1 MNTIIYD
8 ARRIK
13 AYEKIKELG
22 VCAGKDERF
31 IEQLWRELVSDGALM
46 KEFTYYLDHHGL
58 LDEMKCEGYALTDLY
73 VWLLQRY
80 NLMQDYGKNNADC
93 NKEALVLDTF
103 VMMAEMKK
111 NPQEYIKRLN
121 NDLGMDKLP

>member
-13 AYEKIKELG
+13 AYEKIQELG
-22 VCAGKDERF
+22 VYASKDEMF
-31 IEQLWRELVSDGALM
+31 IEQLWKELVSDGDLM
-46 KEFTYYLDHHGL
+46 KEFTYYLDHHAL

-103 VMMAEMKK
+103 GMMAAMKK
-111 NPQEYIKRLN
+111 NPQEYVKRLN
-121 NDLGMDKLP
+121 SGLGMDRSL